1 MVAGSGEFVSK
12 MLAKSLA
19 GGGKTGRGL
28 PFVLLLSEIRRG
40 YNVAVR
46 SVEKETASLSQRDCR
61 ARATHPSAVILTVA
75 KSLAVVNFS
84 SDLGSPLY
92 GTCNCLR

>member
-1 MVAGSGEFVSK
+1 MVGGDISSVSK
-12 MLAKSLA
+12 MLAKNSA

-40 YNVAVR
+40 YSVAVR

-61 ARATHPSAVILTVA
+61 ARAAHPSVVDYIVVE
-75 KSLAVVNFS
+75 SLGFVK
-84 SDLGSPLY
+84 
-92 GTCNCLR
+92 